1 MDQYLAGKLPIM
13 PRETAFCWSH
23 VADTARGHI
32 LAMEKGNIGENYN
45 ICGPKLTFV
54 DALRLAE
61 KLTGI
66 PAPRILASSVVMRT
80 MAGFMGL
87 IEKIAPVPTQ
97 YSSETLRVSG
107 GVTYLGD
114 DSKARR
120 DIGWSTRPIEDGLRE
135 TLLYE
140 MKTLGITPRKPM

>member
-1 MDQYLAGKLPIM
+1 
-13 PRETAFCWSH
+13 
-23 VADTARGHI
+23 
-32 LAMEKGNIGENYN
+32 
-45 ICGPKLTFV
+45 
-54 DALRLAE
+54 
-61 KLTGI
+61 
-66 PAPRILASSVVMRT
+66 